1 MQYTIELLND
11 NTLNL
16 LHDLERLNLLRFIK
30 KETKK
35 EVVTPVIVPP
45 KKRFA
50 GRISKA
56 TAADLQKQ
64 LKQSREEWQY

>member
-11 NTLNL
+11 NALNL
-16 LHDLERLNLLRFIK
+16 LHDLERLNILRFIK
-30 KETKK
+30 KETLK
-35 EVVTPVIVPP
+35 EVVMSTPP

-56 TAADLQKQ
+56 TAADLQEQ
-64 LKQSREEWQY
+64 LKKSRAEWQY

>member
-11 NTLNL
+11 NALNL

-30 KETKK
+30 KETAKD
-35 EVVTPVIVPP
+35 VVIQTAMPP

-50 GRISKA
+50 GRISKT
-56 TAADLQKQ
+56 TAANLQEQ
-64 LKQSREEWQY
+64 LKQSR